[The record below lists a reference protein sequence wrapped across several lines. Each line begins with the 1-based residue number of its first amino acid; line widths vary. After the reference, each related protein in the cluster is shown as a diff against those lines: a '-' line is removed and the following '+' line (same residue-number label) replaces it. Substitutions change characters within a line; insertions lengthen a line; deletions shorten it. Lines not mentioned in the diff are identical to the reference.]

1 MAVLRRLHAPDS
13 GTSPPLDLGTGNPT
27 TPMYFKR
34 SVLWLACA
42 AMHSLACSNSS
53 GPAAAPVGGSSGN
66 SSSSGSGV
74 SGGTG
79 SSAGS
84 SSGANSESP
93 SGVGAG
99 GASSG
104 VGAAASGSGL
114 DASAEASAAAVPEG
128 GSGTP
133 DGSAESTPPAFC
145 TPSDAGDGKYTL
157 TGDAAPPEWQLMPG
171 VTAGKLTPS
180 ASFLSPT
187 FGLHFPY
194 IIYTSANYVPSRPAI
209 FLVFGDGIS
218 TYLADNGF
226 HAATVLDNL
235 TAAGDVPP
243 TVALF
248 IDPPSDGGDP
258 ATVRVATYDPPTE
271 KYPTF
276 LMTEIIP
283 QVITGK
289 YSVSSDP
296 DAWALVGYSASG
308 GQGWNDIWKLPDNFH
323 KFIGNSAS
331 YGAANV
337 AMYGN
342 VDWVSIISSSP
353 KRDIRASNTTC
364 LNDLMDQR
372 GSWLTIITNV
382 ATALSAKGNP
392 WRLMIG
398 PNGHYP
404 PIDGERDFPD
414 SLRWMFQGCKFP
426 PN

>member
-1 MAVLRRLHAPDS
+1 
-13 GTSPPLDLGTGNPT
+13 
-27 TPMYFKR
+27 
-34 SVLWLACA
+34 
-42 AMHSLACSNSS
+42 
-53 GPAAAPVGGSSGN
+53 VGSGSSGTPAQ
-66 SSSSGSGV
+66 SQ
-74 SGGTG
+74 
-79 SSAGS
+79 AGS
-84 SSGANSESP
+84 
-93 SGVGAG
+93 
-99 GASSG
+99 
-104 VGAAASGSGL
+104 
-114 DASAEASAAAVPEG
+114 DASADAGASGPDGGVGEGLDGAAEAASAP
-128 GSGTP
+128 
-133 DGSAESTPPAFC
+133 FC
-145 TPSDAGDGKYTL
+145 NPGDAGDGKYTL
-157 TGDAAPPEWQLMPG
+157 TGDAAPPEWKLMPG

-180 ASFLSPT
+180 ASFLSAT

-194 IIYTSANYVPSRPAI
+194 IIYTSANYVSGQPAV

-218 TYLADNGF
+218 TYLADSGF

-235 TAAGDVPP
+235 TASGDIPP

-258 ATVRVATYDPPTE
+258 ATVRVATYDPPTD

-289 YSVSSDP
+289 YSVSTDP

-342 VDWVSIISSSP
+342 VDWVTIISSSP

-382 ATALSAKGNP
+382 AMALSAKGNP

-414 SLRWMFQGCKFP
+414 SLRWMFQGCKFA

>member
-1 MAVLRRLHAPDS
+1 MS
-13 GTSPPLDLGTGNPT
+13 GE
-27 TPMYFKR
+27 
-34 SVLWLACA
+34 
-42 AMHSLACSNSS
+42 SS
-53 GPAAAPVGGSSGN
+53 GIGPSGGSPT
-66 SSSSGSGV
+66 

-79 SSAGS
+79 AGAGS
-84 SSGANSESP
+84 VESGSGGSGTSVTQP
-93 SGVGAG
+93 SG
-99 GASSG
+99 
-104 VGAAASGSGL
+104 GL
-114 DASAEASAAAVPEG
+114 DASIEAATPVGGDAGAEAAVDAGGPEAA
-128 GSGTP
+128 
-133 DGSAESTPPAFC
+133 STPFC
-145 TPSDAGDGKYTL
+145 NPGDAGDGKYTL
-157 TGDAAPPEWQLMPG
+157 TGTADPPEWKLMPG
-171 VTAGKLTPS
+171 VTAGKMTPS
-180 ASFLSPT
+180 ASFLSTT

-194 IIYTSANYVPSRPAI
+194 IIYTSANYVAGKPAV

-218 TYLADNGF
+218 TYLNGGF

-243 TVALF
+243 IVALF

-258 ATVRVATYDPPTE
+258 ATVRVATYDPPTQ

-296 DAWALVGYSASG
+296 DAWALIGYSASG

-342 VDWVSIISSSP
+342 VDWVSIIASSP
-353 KRDIRASNTTC
+353 KHDVRASNTTC

-382 ATALSAKGNP
+382 AMALSAKGNP
-392 WRLMIG
+392 WRLMVG

-404 PIDGERDFPD
+404 PIDGERDFPN

-426 PN
+426 SN